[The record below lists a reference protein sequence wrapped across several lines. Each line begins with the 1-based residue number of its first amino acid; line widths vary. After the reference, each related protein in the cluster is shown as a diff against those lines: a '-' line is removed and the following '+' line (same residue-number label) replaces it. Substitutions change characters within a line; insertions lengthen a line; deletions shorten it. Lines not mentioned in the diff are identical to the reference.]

1 MTAETIAKQV
11 AYGRIAIGAA
21 LVLAPKL
28 VLRPWIG
35 EVGNATGARVVGAG
49 FGARDI
55 VVGAG
60 AIHALSTGGPVRP
73 WLLGS
78 AFSDAV
84 DFAAT
89 FAGRRAL
96 PAGGAA
102 ATCILAATGAAASL
116 WTARELGAQPTP

>member
-1 MTAETIAKQV
+1 MNAETIAKQ
-11 AYGRIAIGAA
+11 ASYGRVAIGAA

-28 VLRPWIG
+28 VLRPWVG
-35 EVGNATGARVVGAG
+35 EVGTTTGARVLGAG

-55 VVGAG
+55 AVGAG

-78 AFSDAV
+78 ALCDAV

-89 FAGRRAL
+89 FAARRSLGR
-96 PAGGAA
+96 GAA
-102 ATCILAATGAAASL
+102 ATCALAATGVAASL
-116 WTARELGAQPTP
+116 WTARELAQPTP

>member
-11 AYGRIAIGAA
+11 AYGRVAIGAA

-35 EVGNATGARVVGAG
+35 EVGNATGTRVLGAG
-49 FGARDI
+49 FGARDLAM
-55 VVGAG
+55 GAG
-60 AIHALSTGGPVRP
+60 TVHALRTGGPVRP
-73 WLLGS
+73 WLLAS
-78 AFSDAV
+78 AVVDAV

-116 WTARELGAQPTP
+116 WTARELGGQPTP